1 MGISGT
7 KQNRLAF
14 YLAFIL
20 SFAFFIRVAYVQNE
34 ETLPQYPEIDFT
46 EQTFVDVVRVVDG
59 DTVIVK
65 LKGKDERVMLIGVDT
80 PETVHPTQPV
90 EEYGREAS
98 RFTTNLLKGERVYLL
113 SEGDSIERDRYG
125 RILAYLFRYPDGLF
139 VNLEIIRQGYG
150 NAYTR
155 YPFKYMDLFRA
166 YEQRARESEKGLW
179 GEEK

>member
-34 ETLPQYPEIDFT
+34 DTLPQYPEIDFT

-65 LKGKDERVMLIGVDT
+65 LKGKDERV
-80 PETVHPTQPV
+80 
-90 EEYGREAS
+90 S
-98 RFTTNLLKGERVYLL
+98 
-113 SEGDSIERDRYG
+113 
-125 RILAYLFRYPDGLF
+125 
-139 VNLEIIRQGYG
+139 
-150 NAYTR
+150 
-155 YPFKYMDLFRA
+155 
-166 YEQRARESEKGLW
+166 
-179 GEEK
+179 